1 MEEPVPRAPQPAAAV
16 VVAPRPKSPPKYPDV
31 CGRRRLQLELH
42 ILNRE
47 IGFIEEELQS
57 LEGIQPVSRCCKE
70 VNEFV
75 EMKPDP
81 LMPINKRR
89 HKSCCL
95 WRWLRSKLCLDFSW
109 ICCLSWYILGLE
121 RSNCSCPQNCSCCD
135 YGCPCSECCEG
146 LTSRPCCCCSGI
158 PCSCSKFPCSSIK
171 TCFSCLKVP
180 CSCGETCCSCSKVSC
195 NCSKACCSCSSLSCC
210 RPQCSCWNASSSSPG
225 CCKWWSSRFK
235 PRCSS
240 SCCDQPSC
248 SDSCCSQPLC
258 GSRRP
263 SCCPQQWC
271 CGCCRPQWCCAGRP
285 PCFGSCCFRDRCCS
299 LRPSRPTT
307 CCRLPNLSCPQCS
320 CGCSWSCSKSTGGC
334 LY

>member
-109 ICCLSWYILGLE
+109 ICCLSCW
-121 RSNCSCPQNCSCCD
+121 
-135 YGCPCSECCEG
+135 
-146 LTSRPCCCCSGI
+146 
-158 PCSCSKFPCSSIK
+158 
-171 TCFSCLKVP
+171 
-180 CSCGETCCSCSKVSC
+180 GETCCSCSKVSC
-195 NCSKACCSCSSLSCC
+195 SCSCSSLSCF

-248 SDSCCSQPLC
+248 SDSCCNQPLC

-285 PCFGSCCFRDRCCS
+285 PCFGSCCFRDWCCS

-307 CCRLPNLSCPQCS
+307 CCRLPNLSGPQCS